1 VDKKI
6 SYPKNDKGDNNCENK
21 TFGVHNGGQ
30 F

>member
-6 SYPKNDKGDNNCENK
+6 SYPKNDKSDNDCENK
-21 TFGVHNGGQ
+21 TFGVHDGGR